1 MKNQE
6 KTSYPNKNNLLDK
19 QLNKQ
24 KRRREI

>member
-1 MKNQE
+1 MENQE
-6 KTSYPNKNNLLDK
+6 KTSQPNKNNLLDK